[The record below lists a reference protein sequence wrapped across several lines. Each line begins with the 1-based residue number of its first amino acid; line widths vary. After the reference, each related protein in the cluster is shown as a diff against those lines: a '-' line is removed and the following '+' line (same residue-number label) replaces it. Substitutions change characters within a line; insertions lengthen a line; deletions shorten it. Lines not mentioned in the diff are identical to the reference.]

1 MALVSRET
9 LPKGCFF
16 GRFPGRVC
24 YSVRGHP
31 KIDLTP
37 CNSNFGEGMGRVIA
51 VANQKGGV
59 GKTTTAINL
68 AAGLAHNGKKVLLID
83 ADPQANSTSGLGARG
98 QHRRTLYHSLVM
110 GEPLEKSILPTE
122 LGTLWL
128 IPAERNLAGAEIEM
142 VEMDRREFRLKEL
155 IEPTRETNDYIL
167 IDCPPSL
174 GLLTLN
180 ALTAADSVL
189 VPIQCEYFALEG
201 VSELWD
207 TLVRIR
213 RSLNP
218 TLAVEGFLLT
228 MFDERT
234 NLSNQVMADL
244 RDFLGTQVFETTIPR
259 NVRLAEAPSHGK
271 PIILYD
277 LKCRGAESYLNLAKE
292 VLAND
297 KKGAREGN

>member
-1 MALVSRET
+1 
-9 LPKGCFF
+9 
-16 GRFPGRVC
+16 
-24 YSVRGHP
+24 
-31 KIDLTP
+31 
-37 CNSNFGEGMGRVIA
+37 MGRVIA

-68 AAGLAHNGKKVLLID
+68 AASLAYAGKRVLLID
-83 ADPQANSTSGLGARG
+83 ADPQGNSTSGLGRRG
-98 QHRRTLYHSLVM
+98 QHRRTLYHGLVM
-110 GEPLEKSILPTE
+110 GENLAKAVIPTE
-122 LGTLWL
+122 LETLWV
-128 IPAERNLAGAEIEM
+128 IPADRNLAGAEIEL
-142 VEMDRREFRLKEL
+142 VEMERREYRLKDLLESV
-155 IEPTRETNDYIL
+155 RSSYDYVL
-167 IDCPPSL
+167 LDCPPSL

-207 TLVRIR
+207 TLVKIR

-218 TLAVEGFLLT
+218 SLAVEGFLLT

-277 LKCRGAESYLNLAKE
+277 MKCRGADSYLNLAKE

-297 KKGAREGN
+297 KKGTREGN